1 MQQIQT
7 QVKPEKLDCPAV
19 DWEQIDCHAVDWD
32 ASAFLRNH

>member
-7 QVKPEKLDCPAV
+7 QVKSEKLDCRAV